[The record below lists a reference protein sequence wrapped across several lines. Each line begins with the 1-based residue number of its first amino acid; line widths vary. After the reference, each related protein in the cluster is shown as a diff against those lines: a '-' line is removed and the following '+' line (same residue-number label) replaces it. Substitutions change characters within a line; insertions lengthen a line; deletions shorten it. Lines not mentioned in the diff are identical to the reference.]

1 VNLPYWTTDLPGIA
15 GAIKCREEDFVVD
28 EIPAYA
34 PSGTGDHV
42 FVRLEK
48 RDLNTAFAVGK
59 LARALGVRDRD
70 IGVAGQKDRRAITTQ
85 WLSLPPP
92 ITPEQALA
100 LELEGM
106 KILEA
111 TRHNHKLRTGHLRG
125 NRFRL
130 IVRNVTGD
138 PATVTAAATAIL
150 ARLAEAP
157 GAPNWYGEQ
166 RFGRAGDNAARGRAF
181 VTGEAP
187 QPKDR
192 KQARFLV
199 SALQSS
205 LFNDWLTAR
214 LADGLYRVAL
224 AGDVMHKRAGGMFDC
239 TEPEVDTPRIAA
251 GEITP
256 TGPMFGVSMRAPAP
270 GPAADREAAILAAAG
285 LSLDEFRSVSAIA
298 EGARRDAA
306 IEVTDPVV
314 RQGEDAGTL
323 EVSFA
328 LPAGAYATVVMRE
341 VMKMDESAGENAE
354 SMIDAVA
361 EPT

>member
-1 VNLPYWTTDLPGIA
+1 MNLPYWTADLPGI
-15 GAIKCREEDFVVD
+15 GGVLKTKEEDFVVD

-34 PSGTGDHV
+34 PSGSGDHV
-42 FVRLEK
+42 FVKLEK
-48 RDLNTAFAVGK
+48 RDLNTSFAVGMI
-59 LARALGVRDRD
+59 ARALGVRDRD
-70 IGVAGQKDRRAITTQ
+70 IGVAGQKDRRAVTTQ
-85 WLSLPPP
+85 WISLPPP

-100 LELEGM
+100 VELAGI

-125 NRFRL
+125 NRFKL
-130 IVRNVTGD
+130 IVRNVAG
-138 PATVTAAATAIL
+138 TAEQATAIL
-150 ARLAEAP
+150 AKLAEPP

-187 QPKDR
+187 QPRDR

-199 SALQSS
+199 SALQSA

-214 LADGLYRVAL
+214 LADGLYKVAL

-239 TEPEVDTPRIAA
+239 TEPEVDTPRISV

-256 TGPMFGVSMRAPAP
+256 TGPMFGVSMRAPT
-270 GPAADREAAILAAAG
+270 AAAAGDREAAILTAAG
-285 LSLDEFRSVSAIA
+285 LTLEEFRAVSAIA
-298 EGARRDAA
+298 EGTRRDAA
-306 IEVTDPVV
+306 IEVTDPAV
-314 RQGEDAGTL
+314 RPGEEPGTL

-341 VMKMDESAGENAE
+341 VMKVDESAGETQGP
-354 SMIDAVA
+354 SIDEAA

>member
-1 VNLPYWTTDLPGIA
+1 MNLPYWTSDLPGIG

-34 PSGTGDHV
+34 PSGSGDHV

-48 RDLNTAFAVGK
+48 RDMNTAFAVGK

-92 ITPEQALA
+92 ITPEQVLA

-138 PATVTAAATAIL
+138 PGPVAHATAIL
-150 ARLAEAP
+150 AKLAEAP

-187 QPKDR
+187 QPRDR

-199 SALQSS
+199 SALQSA

-214 LADGLYRVAL
+214 IADGLYRVAL

-256 TGPMFGVSMRAPAP
+256 TGPMFGVSMRAPT
-270 GPAADREAAILAAAG
+270 AAAAGDREAAILKAAG
-285 LSLDEFRSVSAIA
+285 LTLEEFRSVSAIA

-341 VMKMDESAGENAE
+341 VMKTEESTGENAE
-354 SMIDAVA
+354 SAIDAVA

>member
-1 VNLPYWTTDLPGIA
+1 MSLPYWTTDLPGIG
-15 GAIKCREEDFVVD
+15 GALKCREEDFVVD
-28 EIPAYA
+28 ELPAYP
-34 PSGTGDHV
+34 PSGSGDHV
-42 FVRLEK
+42 FVKLEK
-48 RDLNTAFAVGK
+48 RDLNTSFAVGM

-92 ITPEQALA
+92 VTPEAALA
-100 LELEGM
+100 VELAGIR
-106 KILEA
+106 ILEA
-111 TRHNHKLRTGHLRG
+111 TRHGHKLRTGHLRG

-138 PATVTAAATAIL
+138 AAQASAIL

-157 GAPNWYGEQ
+157 GTPNWYGEQ
-166 RFGRAGDNAARGRAF
+166 RFGRAGDNATRGRAF

-187 QPKDR
+187 QPRDR

-224 AGDVMHKRAGGMFDC
+224 VGDVMHKRAGGMFDC
-239 TEPEVDTPRIAA
+239 TEPDVDTPRIAA

-256 TGPMFGVSMRAPAP
+256 TGPMFGVSMRAPAA
-270 GPAADREAAILAAAG
+270 GPAADRETAILTAAG
-285 LSLDEFRSVSAIA
+285 LSRAVFASVSAIA
-298 EGARRDAA
+298 EGTRRDAA
-306 IEVTDPVV
+306 IEVVDPVV
-314 RQGEDAGTL
+314 RQGEEAGTL

-341 VMKMDESAGENAE
+341 VMKTEESAGP
-354 SMIDAVA
+354 SIDEAP

>member
-1 VNLPYWTTDLPGIA
+1 MNLPYWTTDLPGIG
-15 GAIKCREEDFVVD
+15 GALKCREEDFVVD

-34 PSGTGDHV
+34 PSGSGDHV
-42 FVRLEK
+42 FVKLEK
-48 RDLNTAFAVGK
+48 RDMNTSFAVGL

-85 WLSLPPP
+85 WVSLPPP
-92 ITPEQALA
+92 VTPEQALA
-100 LELEGM
+100 VELAGI

-111 TRHNHKLRTGHLRG
+111 TRHGNKLRTGHLRG

-130 IVRNVTGD
+130 IVRNITGD
-138 PATVTAAATAIL
+138 AHAGASAIL
-150 ARLAEAP
+150 AKLAEPP

-187 QPKDR
+187 QPRDR

-214 LADGLYRVAL
+214 LGDGLYRVAL

-239 TEPEVDTPRIAA
+239 TEPDVDTPRITA

-256 TGPMFGVSMRAPAP
+256 TGPMFGVSMRAPAAD
-270 GPAADREAAILAAAG
+270 PARDREAAILAAAG
-285 LSLDEFRSVSAIA
+285 LTLEEFRSVSAIA
-298 EGARRDAA
+298 EGTRRDAA
-306 IEVTDPVV
+306 IEVVDPVV
-314 RQGEDAGTL
+314 RQGEEAGTL

-341 VMKMDESAGENAE
+341 VMKTAE
-354 SMIDAVA
+354 SVGETQGPSIDDAP